1 MIEIYIYRNFL
12 QDNVGKKNGNKERQ
26 RRQGQAKISTR
37 LLPKPVYITLII
49 LILTIF
55 QYPLHL
61 DKDFMIFFFRLLGY
75 TEMAQRAKTSKKV
88 FISNL
93 LVATIK

>member
-61 DKDFMIFFFRLLGY
+61 DKDFMIFFSGYWHIQKWRKGQKHSKRYLYQIYLL
-75 TEMAQRAKTSKKV
+75 QQ
-88 FISNL
+88 
-93 LVATIK
+93 